1 MENSIFRK
9 SSLEKIS
16 SPEQLNEYVKVTN
29 GGIWLLLIALFALI
43 ISVGI
48 WAVIGTIPETVKIKG
63 IAYEGATAEQMI
75 YAYVPMEVAKRMRE
89 GMTAQLSPE
98 YAPREEY
105 GYALGVIR
113 SIGQT
118 PVMEEEI
125 LGTFGSLQWVES
137 LIPEG
142 NPVAITISYQM
153 DQGEL
158 KWSSPLGREIEIS
171 KGAYVNIAVI
181 TKERKPYELLL
192 R

>member
-16 SPEQLNEYVKVTN
+16 SPEQLNEYVKVTS

-43 ISVGI
+43 ISVGT
-48 WAVIGTIPETVKIKG
+48 WAFIGTIPETVEVKG
-63 IAYEGATAEQMI
+63 IAYEGISKEQMV
-75 YAYVPMEVAKRMRE
+75 YAYVPMEVVRRMRE
-89 GMTAQLSPE
+89 GMTVQLSPE

-105 GYALGVIR
+105 GYALGVIQ
-113 SIGQT
+113 SIGQN

-125 LGTFGSLQWVES
+125 LNTFGSLQWVKS
-137 LIPEG
+137 IIPEG
-142 NPVAITISYQM
+142 NPVAITIRYQM
-153 DQGEL
+153 DKGEL
-158 KWSSPLGREIEIS
+158 QWSSSLGREIEIS
-171 KGAYVNIAVI
+171 NGAYVNISVI